1 MFAFKLK
8 STVTLKAKCFAFKLL
23 KWVPFWK
30 VLVSGAPKLSKNVP
44 INLQVKSPSQEW
56 QLLGTPGALPSLPRP
71 MMTGLAFSLPVKTTS
86 ELLSICIPL
95 PGLLICLIK
104 FLTVAK
110 HLLDYVKEHIST
122 TQKIYFLQ
130 ITCVYLDSSG

>member
-1 MFAFKLK
+1 MAITWHTWYTSLT
-8 STVTLKAKCFAFKLL
+8 SKAHDDR
-23 KWVPFWK
+23 
-30 VLVSGAPKLSKNVP
+30 
-44 INLQVKSPSQEW
+44 
-56 QLLGTPGALPSLPRP
+56 PG
-71 MMTGLAFSLPVKTTS
+71 FFLPVKTTS

-104 FLTVAK
+104 FLTVSK

-130 ITCVYLDSSG
+130 ITCVYLESSG